1 MGQETEDSPNQELK
15 QPSLWEVA
23 LGEEE
28 EHVASSY
35 DLVQCHG
42 FLSQDLQDTHAAR
55 GANVGRE
62 CCLQYFKGA
71 IPFRK
76 LVRWY
81 RTSGDCPRDAIVL
94 VTLHGRSIC
103 SDPKDGWV
111 KKAVKYL
118 QNTTKSCDLAAQP
131 A

>member
-1 MGQETEDSPNQELK
+1 MTSLK
-15 QPSLWEVA
+15 MLLLAA
-23 LGEEE
+23 LLG
-28 EHVASSY
+28 AS
-35 DLVQCHG
+35 
-42 FLSQDLQDTHAAR
+42 LQDTHAAR

-111 KKAVKYL
+111 KKAAKYL

>member
-1 MGQETEDSPNQELK
+1 MTSLK
-15 QPSLWEVA
+15 MLLLAA
-23 LGEEE
+23 LLLG
-28 EHVASSY
+28 AS
-35 DLVQCHG
+35 
-42 FLSQDLQDTHAAR
+42 LQDTHAAR
-55 GANVGRE
+55 ATNVGPE
-62 CCLQYFKGA
+62 CCRKYFKGA

-81 RTSGDCPRDAIVL
+81 RTPEDCSRDAIVL

-103 SDPKDGWV
+103 SDPKDRWV